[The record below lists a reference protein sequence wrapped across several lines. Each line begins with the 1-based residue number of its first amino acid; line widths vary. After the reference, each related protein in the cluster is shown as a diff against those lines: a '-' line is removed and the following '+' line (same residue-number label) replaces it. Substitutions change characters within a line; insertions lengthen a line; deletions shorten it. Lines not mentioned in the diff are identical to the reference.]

1 MPQNNGKQNTDEY
14 YTNKY
19 QIHTTGSYGYKL
31 VYVDDKFSKPF
42 NTNLG
47 EDRVCNFINFINIII
62 WSKKVSIV
70 RKRWKNILTSN
81 LWLRKKTMKILRT
94 LL

>member
-47 EDRVCNFINFINIII
+47 EDTVCNFINNMIKE
-62 WSKKVSIV
+62 SKYC
-70 RKRWKNILTSN
+70 
-81 LWLRKKTMKILRT
+81 KKAMKKHFNK
-94 LL
+94 